1 MIPKFIFRVIVT
13 NSILNNYRV
22 VRVREV
28 QNGVEAINLYYQ
40 HLLEEK
46 LLDRDLYLRVHCQ
59 VQ

>member
-1 MIPKFIFRVIVT
+1 MIIFKVVVT
-13 NSILNNYRV
+13 NSILNNFRV
-22 VRVREV
+22 VHVREV
-28 QNGVEAINLYYQ
+28 QGGVEAINLYYQ

>member
-1 MIPKFIFRVIVT
+1 MIPKLFKVVVT

-28 QNGVEAINLYYQ
+28 QDGVEAINLYYQ

>member
-1 MIPKFIFRVIVT
+1 MIPKLFKVVVT
-13 NSILNNYRV
+13 ISILNNFRV
-22 VRVREV
+22 VHVREV
-28 QNGVEAINLYYQ
+28 QDGVEAINLYYQ